1 MARIKITN
9 WSSTETVGCDP
20 AVETH
25 KRRTVVVSLVD
36 ERMTV
41 ASLLDFAEAVRR
53 ASVPMNVVVSPQN
66 HDGRLT
72 GLIVDFEVDLGEEP
86 S

>member
-20 AVETH
+20 AVETN
-25 KRRTVVVSLVD
+25 KRRTVVISLID

-53 ASVPMNVVVSPQN
+53 ASVPMDAIVVPQN
-66 HDGRLT
+66 HDGRLS
-72 GLIVDFEVDLGEEP
+72 GLIVDFETDLGEEP